1 MKEML
6 ATIHVRCASDTAFRS
21 GAPTAA
27 ALAEVA
33 DLETSC
39 EGHDTAVASLPPW
52 SSGQV
57 GILTRHCLR
66 NTENTRHRLSY
77 H

>member
-33 DLETSC
+33 DLGEP
-39 EGHDTAVASLPPW
+39 HARAM
-52 SSGQV
+52 
-57 GILTRHCLR
+57 I
-66 NTENTRHRLSY
+66 
-77 H
+77 